1 MLLVDQATNLF
12 SGSKVINYIDSLF
25 VSDVTVIEYYMS
37 DYEQYIEDSVNYSIV
52 TVPEDAPTQ

>member
-12 SGSKVINYIDSLF
+12 SGSKVINDIDSLF
-25 VSDVTVIEYYMS
+25 VSDVAVIEYYMS
-37 DYEQYIEDSVNYSIV
+37 DSEQYIEDSVNYSIV